1 MRFALLFIT
10 AGLLH
15 AEEITK
21 VVDIR
26 YADITRISSL
36 IPVSNSVTMRIDPS
50 GKFVV
55 FRGEKLLVE
64 SMEEVLKRIDVAPV
78 NVELVFELLA
88 GSKLSGKTVEVP
100 QALSGVVKEM
110 KALFGFQTVSL
121 IDMIDLRVQE
131 GRDADSSGLL
141 SSMMDDKSGPKAT
154 YQLHVRQV
162 VANGS
167 KGSRQIRIGEV
178 RFGGKIPMIDAKGNF
193 QLYENSIHTG
203 LDIKEGQRVV
213 VGKVGLDP
221 SSNPFFLVV
230 SAKVVE

>member
-141 SSMMDDKSGPKAT
+141 SSMMEDKSGPKAT

>member
-100 QALSGVVKEM
+100 QALNGVVKEM

-121 IDMIDLRVQE
+121 IDTIDLRVQE
-131 GRDADSSGLL
+131 GREADSSGLL
-141 SSMMDDKSGPKAT
+141 TSMMEDKSGPKAT

>member
-88 GSKLSGKTVEVP
+88 GSNLSGKTVEVP

-141 SSMMDDKSGPKAT
+141 SSMMDDKSGPKAV

>member
-141 SSMMDDKSGPKAT
+141 SSMMDDKSGPKAV

>member
-10 AGLLH
+10 ASLLH

-21 VVDIR
+21 VVDIK
-26 YADITRISSL
+26 YTDKARIDSL
-36 IPVSNSVTMRIDPS
+36 IPGSNSVITRIDPS

-88 GSKLSGKTVEVP
+88 GSKLSGKTGDVP
-100 QALSGVVKEM
+100 QALNGVVKEM

-121 IDMIDLRVQE
+121 IDTIDLRVQE
-131 GRDADSSGLL
+131 GRDADSNGLL
-141 SSMMDDKSGPKAT
+141 FSMMDDKSGPKAT
-154 YQLHVRQV
+154 YSLLVRQV

-167 KGSRQIRIGEV
+167 KGGRQIRIGEI
-178 RFGGKIPMIDAKGNF
+178 RFSGKIPMINAKGNF
-193 QLYENSIHTG
+193 QFYDNGIHTG

-230 SAKVVE
+230 SAKVIE

>member
-100 QALSGVVKEM
+100 QALNGVVKEM

-141 SSMMDDKSGPKAT
+141 SSMMDDKSGPKAV